1 MCKVVWDMMHVQK
14 DRFCLFIYLYLGGGG
29 GGGGLQMSNPMGKSD
44 AMNAQITE

>member
-1 MCKVVWDMMHVQK
+1 MYKRTDFVY
-14 DRFCLFIYLYLGGGG
+14 LFICIWGGG